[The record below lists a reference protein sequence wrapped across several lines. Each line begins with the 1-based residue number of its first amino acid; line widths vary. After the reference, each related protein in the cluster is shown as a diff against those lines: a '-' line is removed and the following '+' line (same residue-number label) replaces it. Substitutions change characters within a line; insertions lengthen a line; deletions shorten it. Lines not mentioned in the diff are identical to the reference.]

1 MRCAT
6 TDVCTHRRHLTECTA
21 ADCSVSG
28 KGILPKELRM
38 SARRQRLMNQDA
50 VQGVRIDY
58 ALLSPGLLQQV
69 VSCEIISTLP
79 PKWSDHAALLLEL
92 KDIPAV
98 QPHPP
103 CALSS
108 LRMKRFAKP
117 KASIASMFAKRMA
130 SDGTGPA
137 LPAAKRSKVGAPAA
151 EPASDTEVASNLA
164 PDSCASAALPAAQC
178 LQDISAH
185 SGLPPAKHA
194 KLEAAAAEL
203 DSQAVLAASQP
214 GALQEASAAQAC
226 AIQEGTPRH
235 PQESRPAAFLGTH
248 QHNASG
254 IAAVTEKEMAV
265 EGHHGRWSISDRAFQ
280 SQQVQPMSSNGSAAH
295 VDASKD
301 ETTEDMDVRSE
312 GQTLPT
318 GRAFRKGK
326 RSQHRTKSTAGM
338 PPASPKQKSIRGF
351 FAAQQ

>member
-1 MRCAT
+1 M
-6 TDVCTHRRHLTECTA
+6 
-21 ADCSVSG
+21 G
-28 KGILPKELRM
+28 
-38 SARRQRLMNQDA
+38 QDA

-117 KASIASMFAKRMA
+117 KASIASMFAKRLV

-137 LPAAKRSKVGAPAA
+137 LPAAKRSKVEAAAA
-151 EPASDTEVASNLA
+151 ETATDAKAASTSA
-164 PDSCASAALPAAQC
+164 PDSHDSVALPAAQC
-178 LQDISAH
+178 LEDSRA
-185 SGLPPAKHA
+185 SNAAPPAEHA
-194 KLEAAAAEL
+194 KVEAAFAGL
-203 DSQAVLAASQP
+203 DSKAGLAASQP
-214 GALQEASAAQAC
+214 GALHESSAAQAC
-226 AIQEGTPRH
+226 AMKGEMPRH
-235 PQESRPAAFLGTH
+235 LQESRPAAPSCTH
-248 QHNASG
+248 QHDTSG
-254 IAAVTEKEMAV
+254 IATVTGKVKDV
-265 EGHHGRWSISDRAFQ
+265 EGQHSRWSTSDGGLQ
-280 SQQVQPMSSNGSAAH
+280 PQQVQSMSSNGLAAH
-295 VDASKD
+295 MDASKD
-301 ETTEDMDVRSE
+301 ESTEDTAVRSV
-312 GQTLPT
+312 GQALHS
-318 GRAFRKGK
+318 RAPRKAK
-326 RSQHRTKSTAGM
+326 RSRHRTKSTAGV